1 VAISDPDASEF
12 LNTFA
17 VGLRQAGGLSER
29 ETDLVL
35 NNARVLQ
42 RESGDILF
50 AAGDRLEDLYFVV
63 SGLVRYYYLTSD
75 GREFNKSFVSNG
87 GVVTCLSSF
96 LEARPAPF
104 FTEALE
110 PTVLVALPMEKM
122 RELKSR
128 EIVLERMI
136 NGFIAKL
143 ALQKEKREAS
153 FLLENAAGR
162 YEAFL
167 KDFADLAPRLPQY
180 HIASYLGITAVALS
194 RIRARRATR
203 QVS

>member
-1 VAISDPDASEF
+1 VAISDPDTSEI
-12 LNTFA
+12 LQAFA
-17 VGLRQAGGLSER
+17 VGLRQKGSVSAR
-29 ETDLVL
+29 ETDLL
-35 NNARVLQ
+35 LGSARVLQ
-42 RESGDILF
+42 REAGDILF
-50 AAGDRLEDLYFVV
+50 AAGDILEDLYFVA
-63 SGLVRYYYLTSD
+63 SGLVRYYYLTPD

-87 GVVTCLSSF
+87 GAVTCLSSF

-110 PTVLVALPMEKM
+110 PTVLVALPMSLV
-122 RELKSR
+122 RELKSS
-128 EIVLERMI
+128 EIVLERLI
-136 NGFIAKL
+136 NGFIANL

-153 FLLENAAGR
+153 FLLEDAAGR

-194 RIRARRATR
+194 RIRARRSP
-203 QVS
+203 QKIS

>member
-12 LNTFA
+12 LNAFA
-17 VGLRQAGGLSER
+17 VGLRQTGGVSER

-42 RESGDILF
+42 REAGDILF
-50 AAGDRLEDLYFVV
+50 SAGDRLEDLYFVV
-63 SGLVRYYYLTSD
+63 SGLVRYYYLTPD

-96 LEARPAPF
+96 LEARPTPF

-122 RELKSR
+122 RELKSS
-128 EIVLERMI
+128 EIVLERLI

-153 FLLENAAGR
+153 FLLEDAAGR

-194 RIRARRATR
+194 RIRARRSSR
-203 QVS
+203 NVS

>member
-1 VAISDPDASEF
+1 VAISEPDASEI
-12 LNTFA
+12 LSAFA
-17 VGLRQAGGLSER
+17 AGLSQNWGVHER
-29 ETDLVL
+29 DTGLL
-35 NNARVLQ
+35 LSNANVLQ
-42 RESGDILF
+42 KEAGDILF
-50 AAGDRLEDLYFVV
+50 SAGDFLEDLYFVA
-63 SGLVRYYYLTSD
+63 SGLVRYYYLTPD

-110 PTVLVALPMEKM
+110 PTVLIALPMEKVRDM
-122 RELKSR
+122 KSS
-128 EIVLERMI
+128 EIVLERLI

-153 FLLENAAGR
+153 FLLEDAAGR

-203 QVS
+203 KVS